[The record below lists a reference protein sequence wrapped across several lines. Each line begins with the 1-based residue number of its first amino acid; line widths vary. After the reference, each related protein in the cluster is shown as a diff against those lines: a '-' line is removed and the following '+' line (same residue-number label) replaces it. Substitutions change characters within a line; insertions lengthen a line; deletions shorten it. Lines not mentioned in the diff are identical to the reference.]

1 MSSYYFKAGVTA
13 NSHECEVFLDGARL
27 PLCIEASEAG
37 GWARCFQ
44 TDLTGE
50 ILRDCL
56 GHAMTELRRGE
67 VRIHRHSFAW
77 CGAG

>member
-1 MSSYYFKAGVTA
+1 MSSHYYKAGVTA
-13 NSHECEVFLDGARL
+13 NSHECEVFLDGSRL

-44 TDLTGE
+44 TDPAGE
-50 ILRDCL
+50 ILRDCR
-56 GHAMTELRRGE
+56 GRAKTETRCGQ
-67 VRIHRHSFAW
+67 VRIHRNSFAW